1 MDNITLIG
9 MPGSG
14 KSTVGVLLAKLMGY
28 QFLDVDL
35 LIQERE
41 GALLQE
47 ILDLRGTAAFLDA
60 EEAAVRTLSCR
71 RTVIAPGGSAVCR
84 EGAALHLKALGP
96 VVYLRVPLEELTRR
110 VQNLSTRGI
119 AMEPGQT
126 LADVYQY
133 RVPLYEKCA
142 HITVPC
148 GGQSLT
154 ETVEAVKQA
163 LARSAEPS

>member
-60 EEAAVRTLSCR
+60 EEAAV
-71 RTVIAPGGSAVCR
+71 
-84 EGAALHLKALGP
+84 
-96 VVYLRVPLEELTRR
+96 
-110 VQNLSTRGI
+110 
-119 AMEPGQT
+119 
-126 LADVYQY
+126 
-133 RVPLYEKCA
+133 
-142 HITVPC
+142 HI
-148 GGQSLT
+148 SLPN
-154 ETVEAVKQA
+154 ECYS
-163 LARSAEPS
+163 LFP